1 MAILDRD
8 IYLRNYVMGVLVSYS
23 SKGLSY
29 ANMGELADAL
39 TEAVIEG
46 YDKWQDEHLCEQV
59 RGMAYDEDVPQQGS

>member
-8 IYLRNYVMGVLVSYS
+8 IYLRNYVIGVLVSYS
-23 SKGLSY
+23 GKGLSY

-46 YDKWQDEHLCEQV
+46 HDKWQDENLCEQV
-59 RGMAYDEDVPQQGS
+59 RGMAYT